1 MNRAP
6 SKVPLSVLVQG
17 LALSIIVGTPVLF
30 VAFNQ
35 IRRACGSTLW
45 GSRDHFCSAHDLW
58 IWWLS
63 FPGWSYWIFTLAI
76 IAVLVLARRCLR
88 GLAS

>member
-6 SKVPLSVLVQG
+6 SKVPLPVLVQG
-17 LALSIIVGTPVLF
+17 LALAIVVGTPVLF

-35 IRRACGSTLW
+35 IRRACGSSLW
-45 GSRDHFCSAHDLW
+45 GSREHFCSAHDLW
-58 IWWLS
+58 IWLLS
-63 FPGWSYWIFTLAI
+63 FPGWSYWVLPIAI
-76 IAVLVLARRCLR
+76 ITVLALTRRFLR